1 MPQLGVRAAAQ
12 FGSIASEAE
21 RRAKVAEA
29 QRDDACEEAA
39 QLHGLFAQ
47 LEDQRDALRSMCVS
61 GLLEQLQASTRRVTE
76 LSARRKATQRKLS
89 DVNLVERNLAV
100 SQRLLS
106 EERAA
111 GASWWRGDATPEK
124 LEAVEAQCAKLQ
136 AELEAAQ
143 AEAATFIRRT
153 P

>member
-1 MPQLGVRAAAQ
+1 MR
-12 FGSIASEAE
+12 
-21 RRAKVAEA
+21 
-29 QRDDACEEAA
+29 
-39 QLHGLFAQ
+39 
-47 LEDQRDALRSMCVS
+47 VS

-76 LSARRKATQRKLS
+76 LSARRKATQRKLWS